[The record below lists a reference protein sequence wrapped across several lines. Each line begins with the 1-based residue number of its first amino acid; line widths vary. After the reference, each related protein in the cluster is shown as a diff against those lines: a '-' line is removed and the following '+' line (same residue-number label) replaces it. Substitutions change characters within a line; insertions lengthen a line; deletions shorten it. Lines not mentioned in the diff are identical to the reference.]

1 MIQQSTNRLA
11 VVLAAVVSV
20 TISLATVAKA
30 NDSVSLTVVDGSGGV
45 PLMVAEAGQ
54 PGSPGILLIHG
65 NGQSY
70 LSWHNQLN
78 SDLADDFHMVAFD
91 LRGHGGSGKPWDV
104 ESYNRACIWAEDIAA
119 VMRETGLEKPIMVG
133 WSRGGLM
140 VMHYVRCMG
149 TGALSGI
156 AMVASRGRL
165 VEVRLPLEDNPA
177 RISQVQLESSDL
189 IENLAGADTFATLMT
204 AEPVGGDWA
213 AISKAMNI
221 MSPPYARRA
230 MSSPTLDPNGDV
242 IFSYAGL
249 VERIDVPFLVVLGDQ
264 DPLRDS
270 AQLGQAFEN
279 VLPQA
284 KVLMY
289 PGVGHSPFLEE
300 PQKFN
305 ADIRSFVNSV
315 SKAK

>member
-1 MIQQSTNRLA
+1 MMQSIDRIV
-11 VVLAAVVSV
+11 VVLAVMASV
-20 TISLATVAKA
+20 ATSMAIVAKA
-30 NDSVSLTVVDGSGGV
+30 NGSVSLSVIEGFGGV
-45 PLMVAEAGQ
+45 PLNVAEAGQ
-54 PGSPGILLIHG
+54 PGNPGVLFIHG

-78 SDLADDFHMVAFD
+78 SDLADDFHIVAFD
-91 LRGHGGSGKPWDV
+91 LRGHGGSGKPWNI

-119 VMRETGLEKPIMVG
+119 VIRETGLEKPVVVG

-140 VMHYVRCMG
+140 AMHYVRCMG
-149 TGALSGI
+149 TDGLSGI

-165 VEVRLPLEDNPA
+165 VEVPLPLEDNPA
-177 RISQVQLESSDL
+177 RISQVQLESGDL
-189 IENLAGADTFATLMT
+189 AENLAGAKTFAALM
-204 AEPVGGDWA
+204 AADLVDDDWLA
-213 AISKAMNI
+213 VSKAMNI

-230 MSSPTLDPNGDV
+230 MRSPTLDPNGDA
-242 IFSYAGL
+242 ISSYADL

-270 AQLGQAFEN
+270 GQLGNAFEN
-279 VLPQA
+279 ALPQA

-289 PGVGHSPFLEE
+289 PGVGHSPFLES

-315 SKAK
+315 SRSK

>member
-1 MIQQSTNRLA
+1 MLIFDRIVVVLA
-11 VVLAAVVSV
+11 VVASV
-20 TISLATVAKA
+20 ATSLATVTKA
-30 NDSVSLTVVDGSGGV
+30 NDSVSLTVVDGFGGV
-45 PLMVAEAGQ
+45 PLIVAEAGQ
-54 PGSPGILLIHG
+54 PGNPGLLFIHG

-78 SDLADDFHMVAFD
+78 SDLSEDFHVVAFD

-149 TGALSGI
+149 TDGISGI

-165 VEVRLPLEDNPA
+165 VEVPLPQDDNPA
-177 RISQVQLESSDL
+177 RISQVQLESMDL
-189 IENLAGADTFATLMT
+189 EENLAGAKTFAELMT
-204 AEPVGGDWA
+204 AQPVDGDWLA
-213 AISKAMNI
+213 VSKAMNI
-221 MSPPYARRA
+221 MSPSYARRA
-230 MSSPTLDPNGDV
+230 MRSPALDPNGDV
-242 IFSYAGL
+242 ISSYANL

-270 AQLGQAFEN
+270 AQLGQAYEN
-279 VLPQA
+279 ALPQA

-315 SKAK
+315 FKAK

>member
-1 MIQQSTNRLA
+1 MQSIDRIV
-11 VVLAAVVSV
+11 VVLAVMASV
-20 TISLATVAKA
+20 ATSMAIVAKA
-30 NDSVSLTVVDGSGGV
+30 NDSVSLSVIEGFGGV
-45 PLMVAEAGQ
+45 PLNVAEAGQ
-54 PGSPGILLIHG
+54 PGNPGVLFIHG

-78 SDLADDFHMVAFD
+78 SDLADDFHIVAFD
-91 LRGHGGSGKPWDV
+91 LRGHGGSGKPWNI

-119 VMRETGLEKPIMVG
+119 IIRETGLEKPVVVG

-140 VMHYVRCMG
+140 AMHYVRCMG
-149 TGALSGI
+149 TDGLSGI

-165 VEVRLPLEDNPA
+165 VEVPLPLDDNPA
-177 RISQVQLESSDL
+177 RISQVQLESGDL
-189 IENLAGADTFATLMT
+189 AENLAGAKTFAALMT
-204 AEPVGGDWA
+204 ADLVDDDWLA
-213 AISKAMNI
+213 VSKAMNI

-230 MSSPTLDPNGDV
+230 MRSPTLDPNGDA
-242 IFSYAGL
+242 ISSYADL

-270 AQLGQAFEN
+270 GQLGNAFEN
-279 VLPQA
+279 ALPQA

-289 PGVGHSPFLEE
+289 PGVGHSPFLES

-315 SKAK
+315 SRSK